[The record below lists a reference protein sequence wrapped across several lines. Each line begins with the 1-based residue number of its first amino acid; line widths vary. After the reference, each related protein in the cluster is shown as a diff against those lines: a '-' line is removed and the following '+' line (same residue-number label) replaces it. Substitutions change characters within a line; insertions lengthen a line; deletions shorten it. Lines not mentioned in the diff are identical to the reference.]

1 MTSTNRIAFVERHV
15 FFVGLSLQEGAN
27 IICKSWAYPVP
38 LPELYFDSS
47 SYPIACI
54 VFGDMAIVSL
64 FLLLFF

>member
-1 MTSTNRIAFVERHV
+1 M

-27 IICKSWAYPVP
+27 IICKSWAHQSNPVP
-38 LPELYFDSS
+38 LPELYFDLS

-54 VFGDMAIVSL
+54 VLGDMAIVSL